1 MNTVSSNHLASQ
13 ARIARLIPRLDAC
26 VANLRDVEPYGLAQ
40 QHGTVYVA
48 WLADAL
54 HGRIPD
60 NDPAAPG
67 MLDMVTEFCDL
78 VEREYRLC

>member
-1 MNTVSSNHLASQ
+1 MNLSASSHLADP
-13 ARIARLIPRLDAC
+13 ARIAHLIPRLDAC

-54 HGRIPD
+54 QGRIPA

-67 MLDMVTEFCDL
+67 MLDMVIEFCDL